1 MGIILGV
8 IFHFIGGF
16 ASGSFYMPYKKV
28 KGWSWENFWII
39 GGLFSWLIVPPLAAY
54 LTIPGFMDIIKG
66 AGGSVL
72 GTTFLMGLLWGIGGL
87 TYGLGVRYLGVSL
100 GSSIILGLCSIF
112 GAIVPS
118 IYYYFNP
125 KTGKDTITYLGGTTW
140 GQLVILGLILCIIG
154 IVICGKAGGMKD
166 KEMGEAKVDAS
177 GSEFK
182 LTKGLILAVIS
193 GVLSACFSFGIEAG
207 TSMGK
212 VANDAWV
219 AANPGQGEFLFRN
232 NVIFVVILWGGL
244 TTNFIWCMIL
254 NARNKSFGD
263 YTNKKSP
270 LLRNY
275 LLCALGGT
283 MWFLQFFFYGMGE
296 SKMGNGA
303 SSWILHM
310 SFIILVANMWG
321 LVLKEWKNVSKKT
334 TITITVGILTII
346 LSILLVGLGNNKKP
360 TSSIKKDSISN
371 AVRVNDAGQME
382 VDFSNNEHI
391 KDVQLADAVT
401 GLVVYTSTL
410 TEPKLLIDV
419 KGMAKGDYV
428 LKYLVDG
435 HWSPGDRLSIK

>member
-1 MGIILGV
+1 MSVILGV

-28 KGWSWENFWII
+28 KGLSWESFWIV
-39 GGLFSWLIVPPLAAY
+39 GGMFSWLIVPPVAAY
-54 LTIPGFMDIIKG
+54 LTIPGFGDIITQ
-66 AGGSVL
+66 SSSEVL
-72 GTTFLMGLLWGIGGL
+72 GKTFLMGLLWGIGGL

-100 GSSIILGLCSIF
+100 GSSIILGLCSLF

-118 IYYYFNP
+118 IYYQFNP
-125 KTGKDTITYLGGTTW
+125 TPEKDTFHDLISTTW
-140 GQLVILGLILCIIG
+140 GQWVIVGLLVCIIG

-166 KEMGEAKVDAS
+166 KEIGSSHIDAS

-182 LTKGLILAVIS
+182 LVKGLILAIIS

-207 TSMGK
+207 TSMGIT
-212 VANDAWV
+212 ANDIWK
-219 AANPGQGEFLFRN
+219 AAHPGEGEFLYRN

-254 NARNKSFGD
+254 NFRNKTFAD

-270 LLRNY
+270 LVKNY

-321 LVLKEWKNVSKKT
+321 LLLKEWKGVSKKT
-334 TITITVGILTII
+334 TTAIIAGIATII
-346 LSILLVGLGNNKKP
+346 ISVIIVGYGNSLKP
-360 TSSIKKDSISN
+360 
-371 AVRVNDAGQME
+371 
-382 VDFSNNEHI
+382 
-391 KDVQLADAVT
+391 
-401 GLVVYTSTL
+401 
-410 TEPKLLIDV
+410 
-419 KGMAKGDYV
+419 
-428 LKYLVDG
+428 
-435 HWSPGDRLSIK
+435 

>member
-1 MGIILGV
+1 MMQRKAFQFILHCNCLAIFKKTICMGIILGV
-8 IFHFIGGF
+8 LFHFIGGF

-28 KGWSWENFWII
+28 KGWSWESFWIV
-39 GGLFSWLIVPPLAAY
+39 GGLFSWLVVPPLAAY
-54 LTIPGFMDIIKG
+54 LTIPGFMDIIK
-66 AGGSVL
+66 SSSSTVL
-72 GTTFLMGLLWGIGGL
+72 GSTYLMGLLWGIGGL

-100 GSSIILGLCSIF
+100 GSSIILGLCSFF

-118 IYYYFNP
+118 VYYYFNP
-125 KTGKDTITYLGGTTW
+125 KTGKDTIADLFGTSW
-140 GQLVILGLILCIIG
+140 GLMVMAGLVLCIIG

-166 KEMGEAKVDAS
+166 KDLGSTGVDAA

-182 LTKGLILAVIS
+182 LTKGLILAIIS

-207 TSMGK
+207 STMGAT
-212 VANDAWV
+212 ANEIWK
-219 AANPGQGEFLFRN
+219 AANPAETGEFLFKN

-263 YTNKKSP
+263 YTNNKSP
-270 LLRNY
+270 LIKNY

-321 LVLKEWKNVSKKT
+321 IVLKEWKGVTKKTKT
-334 TITITVGILTII
+334 TIVIGIATII
-346 LSILLVGLGNNKKP
+346 LSVLTVGYGNYLHEKLKK
-360 TSSIKKDSISN
+360 
-371 AVRVNDAGQME
+371 E
-382 VDFSNNEHI
+382 NEKVI
-391 KDVQLADAVT
+391 TYVGT
-401 GLVVYTSTL
+401 NST
-410 TEPKLLIDV
+410 I
-419 KGMAKGDYV
+419 
-428 LKYLVDG
+428 
-435 HWSPGDRLSIK
+435 